1 MRGEGLGLSQRASVL
16 LLDDGELGRIRGMLR
31 DLDVDLK
38 HLRGEVSSI
47 DLLEDAYDVIFA
59 SVRRTLAFEGELDL
73 GNLPGKPAW
82 IAAHS
87 QDFLPLRVRLRK
99 LGVQFLIQSSVG
111 SEALQLLI
119 RHTLYKA
126 PHKRDELR
134 LPVGCPVHCSGADGS
149 SFPTQLLDL
158 SQGGCRILSTQQFE
172 VDARLSVELPEKLAG
187 GEACTLPGRVVRKEL
202 RAPEYLL
209 GVEFDDLPASTLEV
223 IQAILAGKV
232 IGTVVTRLSEE
243 LTEEV
248 AALGLTPR
256 LAADAAPVQD
266 VPPDPPPSAPPE
278 PDPKRRRNRRVEYT
292 REVTALLGPGEHVI
306 LARDLSIEG
315 MRAEP
320 LPELALGTRI
330 ELALYG
336 PSGHEPILVQAE
348 VSRDDGE
355 GGTVFHFDPMPR
367 GECKRLERIIASAP
381 EIRSLSGREQ
391 DEAVIV
397 ARGKRLS
404 S

>member
-1 MRGEGLGLSQRASVL
+1 
-16 LLDDGELGRIRGMLR
+16 
-31 DLDVDLK
+31 
-38 HLRGEVSSI
+38 
-47 DLLEDAYDVIFA
+47 
-59 SVRRTLAFEGELDL
+59 
-73 GNLPGKPAW
+73 
-82 IAAHS
+82 
-87 QDFLPLRVRLRK
+87 
-99 LGVQFLIQSSVG
+99 
-111 SEALQLLI
+111 
-119 RHTLYKA
+119 
-126 PHKRDELR
+126 
-134 LPVGCPVHCSGADGS
+134 
-149 SFPTQLLDL
+149 
-158 SQGGCRILSTQQFE
+158 
-172 VDARLSVELPEKLAG
+172 
-187 GEACTLPGRVVRKEL
+187 
-202 RAPEYLL
+202 
-209 GVEFDDLPASTLEV
+209 VEFDDLPASTLEV

-248 AALGLTPR
+248 APLGLTPR
-256 LAADAAPVQD
+256 PAADAAPVQD
-266 VPPDPPPSAPPE
+266 VPPDPSPSAPPEPE

-381 EIRSLSGREQ
+381 EIRSLTGREQ
-391 DEAVIV
+391 DEAVMV

>member
-1 MRGEGLGLSQRASVL
+1 
-16 LLDDGELGRIRGMLR
+16 
-31 DLDVDLK
+31 
-38 HLRGEVSSI
+38 
-47 DLLEDAYDVIFA
+47 
-59 SVRRTLAFEGELDL
+59 
-73 GNLPGKPAW
+73 
-82 IAAHS
+82 
-87 QDFLPLRVRLRK
+87 
-99 LGVQFLIQSSVG
+99 
-111 SEALQLLI
+111 
-119 RHTLYKA
+119 
-126 PHKRDELR
+126 
-134 LPVGCPVHCSGADGS
+134 
-149 SFPTQLLDL
+149 
-158 SQGGCRILSTQQFE
+158 
-172 VDARLSVELPEKLAG
+172 VELPEKLAG

-256 LAADAAPVQD
+256 PAADAAPVQD
-266 VPPDPPPSAPPE
+266 VPPDPSPSAPPEPE

-320 LPELALGTRI
+320 LPELTLGTRI

-336 PSGHEPILVQAE
+336 HSGHEPILVEAE
-348 VSRDDGE
+348 VTRDDGE
-355 GGTVFHFDPMPR
+355 GGTIFHFEPLPP
-367 GECKRLERIIASAP
+367 GERKRLEGIIASAP
-381 EIRSLSGREQ
+381 EIRAFSDGEK
-391 DEAVIV
+391 DEAVVV
-397 ARGKRLS
+397 ARAKPRS